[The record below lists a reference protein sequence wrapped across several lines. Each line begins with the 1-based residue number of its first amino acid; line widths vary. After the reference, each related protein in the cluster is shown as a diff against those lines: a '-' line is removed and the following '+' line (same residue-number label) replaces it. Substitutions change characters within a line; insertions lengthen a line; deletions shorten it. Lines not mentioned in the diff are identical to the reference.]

1 MRKREVMRM
10 SVAEPKRPRASFAP
24 FTPRTPSAAECTV
37 RFVLDRLAAETP
49 SKPFAL
55 FDDGTSWTYG
65 GIRDLVRR
73 EAAALVRLGVK
84 PGHLVLNW
92 LPNGPE
98 QLRLWLAAN
107 YLGAVHVPIAA
118 SYRGGILEHVISNSG
133 ARLMVT
139 NAALATRLA
148 DIALG
153 GIETLV
159 VLGAEGPAFPHVRV
173 LGDVALDADAA
184 DAPDHAPEPW
194 DIAAVIYTSG
204 TTGRSKGVRVPYAQL
219 WTLVQAQLG
228 YMTAEDRMMVMT
240 PLSHISPISGVM
252 AALYRNASVA
262 ILERF
267 STADFWRQLRRT
279 GATAVPGLGP
289 AIMEFLLKAPPKSDD
304 RDNPLR
310 IVNVRAPNTAVKAF
324 AERFDVDYF
333 GSFSMTETACV
344 TITPI
349 NAALGNSCGRPRPG
363 VEVRIVDAHDMEVPA
378 GQVGEMVI
386 RTEHPWTLNA
396 GYHNAPEATVT
407 AWRNGWFHTGDAAR
421 RDVDDNVFFHDRL
434 KDCIRRRGENIS
446 SIEIER
452 EALAHPAVRDAAA
465 IGVAGEFE
473 DQEVLLA
480 VSVRDGASLDP
491 SALIEFMIPRMPY
504 FMVPRFVRVLPELP
518 KTMSDK
524 VRKPELRAAI
534 DLAQCW
540 DRIAEGIILKG

>member
-1 MRKREVMRM
+1 MN
-10 SVAEPKRPRASFAP
+10 VAQPKRPCSVFAP
-24 FTPRTPSAAECTV
+24 FAPRMPTAAECTV
-37 RFVLDRLAAETP
+37 RMILDRLAVETP

-55 FDDGTSWTYG
+55 FDDGSSWTY
-65 GIRDLVRR
+65 RETLDLARR
-73 EAAALVRLGVK
+73 GAAALVRLGVE
-84 PGHLVLNW
+84 PDDLVLNW
-92 LPNGPE
+92 LPNSPA

-118 SYRGGILEHVISNSG
+118 SYRGGILEHVIANSG

-139 NAALATRLA
+139 NASLAPRLA

-153 GIETLV
+153 RIESVV
-159 VLGAEGPAFPHVRV
+159 VLGGQGPAFPDVRV
-173 LGDVALDADAA
+173 LGDVALDTDGPV
-184 DAPDHAPEPW
+184 PDHAPQPW
-194 DIAAVIYTSG
+194 DIAAVVYTSG

-228 YMTAEDRMMVMT
+228 YMTVDDRMMVMT
-240 PLSHISPISGVM
+240 SLSHISPISGVM

-267 STADFWRQLRRT
+267 STADFWPQLRRT
-279 GATAVPGLGP
+279 GSTAVPGLGP
-289 AIMEFLLKAPPKSDD
+289 AIMEFLLKAPPRPDD

-310 IVNVRAPNTAVKAF
+310 IVNVRAPNGAVKAF

-349 NAALGNSCGRPRPG
+349 NAALDNSCGRPRPG
-363 VEVRIVDAHDMEVPA
+363 VEVRIVDAHDLEVSV
-378 GQVGEMVI
+378 GQIGEIVL
-386 RTEHPWTLNA
+386 RAEHSWTLNA
-396 GYHNAPEATVT
+396 GYHNAPEATDA

-421 RDVDDNVFFHDRL
+421 RDADGNIFFHDRL

-452 EALAHPAVRDAAA
+452 EALAFPAIRDAAA

-480 VSVRDGASLDP
+480 VSPRDGASVDP
-491 SALIEFMIPRMPY
+491 RVLIEFMIPRMPY
-504 FMVPRFVRVLPELP
+504 FMVPRFVRVLPDLP
-518 KTMSDK
+518 KTQSDK
-524 VRKPELRAAI
+524 VQKPQLLATV
-534 DLAQCW
+534 DLVQCW
-540 DRIAEGIILKG
+540 DRIAEGIILKA